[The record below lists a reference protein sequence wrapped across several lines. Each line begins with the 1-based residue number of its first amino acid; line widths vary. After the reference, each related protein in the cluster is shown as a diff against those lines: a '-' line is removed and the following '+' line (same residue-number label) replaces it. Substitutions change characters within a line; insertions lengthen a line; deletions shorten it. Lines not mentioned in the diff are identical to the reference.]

1 MTIPAA
7 EKKPPIYVGRFA
19 PSPTGPLHFG
29 SLVAAISSYL
39 DAKFN
44 DGLWLLRVEDLDPP
58 REPAGASELILG
70 QLFKLGLEWDGE
82 VLYQSSRIDAYQSA
96 LDELRQKSLTYKC
109 DCTRGFIKSRGSIYD
124 GYCRTRE
131 KAIANDF
138 AIRVKTSN
146 APIKFR
152 DRIKGVFEQNLEKDV
167 GDFVILRKDKL
178 FAYHLAAVI
187 DDDFQQITHIV
198 RGSDLI
204 DSTPRQI
211 YLQEILGLRTPNY
224 AHIPVAVNDQDV
236 KLSKQNFSQ
245 GIEVKDASAL
255 VFKSLK
261 FLGQNP
267 PNKMIG
273 ASVREQLQWATCN
286 WDIHTVPKL
295 ANIRERSLVG
305 E

>member
-1 MTIPAA
+1 MAISAV
-7 EKKPPIYVGRFA
+7 EKEPLYVGRFA

-29 SLVAAISSYL
+29 SLVAALTSYL

-44 DGLWLLRVEDLDPP
+44 NGLWLVRMEDLDPP
-58 REPAGASELILG
+58 RAPAGTSDLILN
-70 QLFKLGLEWDGE
+70 QLLTLGLEWDRE
-82 VLYQSSRIDAYQSA
+82 VLFQSTRLDAYESA
-96 LDELRQKSLTYKC
+96 LDELRQKSLTYRC
-109 DCTRGFIKSRGSIYD
+109 DCTRSSIRAKGGIYD

-131 KAIANDF
+131 KAPAHNF
-138 AIRVKTSN
+138 AIRVRTPN
-146 APIKFR
+146 RLIKFQDEIR
-152 DRIKGVFEQNLEKDV
+152 GPLEQNLEKEV
-167 GDFVILRKDKL
+167 GDFVVLRKDKL
-178 FAYHLAAVI
+178 FAYHLAVVV

-198 RGSDLI
+198 RGGDLL

-211 YLQEILGLRTPNY
+211 YLQKKLGLRTPNY
-224 AHIPVAVNDQDV
+224 AHIPIAVNDQDV

-261 FLGQNP
+261 FLGQDP
-267 PNKMIG
+267 PNIMIK
-273 ASVREQLQWATCN
+273 ASVREQLQWAMGN

>member
-1 MTIPAA
+1 MTTPPF
-7 EKKPPIYVGRFA
+7 EKKPLYIGRFA

-29 SLVAAISSYL
+29 SLVAALSSYL
-39 DAKFN
+39 DAKCN
-44 DGLWLLRVEDLDPP
+44 TGLWLVRVEDLDPP
-58 REPAGASELILG
+58 REPAGTSDLILD
-70 QLFKLGLEWDGE
+70 QLVTLGLEWDKE
-82 VLYQSSRIDAYQSA
+82 VLFQSTRIDEYESA
-96 LDELRQKSLTYKC
+96 LNELSQKSLTYRC
-109 DCTRGFIKSRGSIYD
+109 DCTRSSIRARGAIYD

-131 KAIANDF
+131 KAPSDNF

-146 APIKFR
+146 TPIKFR
-152 DRIKGVFEQNLEKDV
+152 DGIMGPYKQNLEKEV
-167 GDFVILRKDKL
+167 GDFVVLRKDNL
-178 FAYHLAAVI
+178 FAYHLAVVV
-187 DDDFQQITHIV
+187 DDDFQQITHVV

-211 YLQEILGLRTPNY
+211 YLQEKLGLRTPNY
-224 AHIPVAVNDQDV
+224 AHIPIAVNDQDE

-261 FLGQNP
+261 FLGQDP
-267 PNKMIG
+267 PNTMIK
-273 ASVREQLQWATCN
+273 ASVREQLQWAMCN
-286 WDIHTVPKL
+286 WDIHNVPKL

>member
-1 MTIPAA
+1 M
-7 EKKPPIYVGRFA
+7 
-19 PSPTGPLHFG
+19 HFG

-82 VLYQSSRIDAYQSA
+82 VLYQSTRIDAYQSA

-178 FAYHLAAVI
+178 FAYHLASVI

-204 DSTPRQI
+204 DSTPRQ
-211 YLQEILGLRTPNY
+211 YTCKKYLGL
-224 AHIPVAVNDQDV
+224 
-236 KLSKQNFSQ
+236 
-245 GIEVKDASAL
+245 
-255 VFKSLK
+255 
-261 FLGQNP
+261 
-267 PNKMIG
+267 
-273 ASVREQLQWATCN
+273 
-286 WDIHTVPKL
+286 
-295 ANIRERSLVG
+295 ERRIMPISR
-305 E
+305 